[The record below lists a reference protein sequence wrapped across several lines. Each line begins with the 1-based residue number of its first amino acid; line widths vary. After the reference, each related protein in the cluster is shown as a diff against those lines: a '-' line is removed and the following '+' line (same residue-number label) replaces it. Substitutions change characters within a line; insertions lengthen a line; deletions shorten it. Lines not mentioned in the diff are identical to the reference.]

1 MVLQDRP
8 RLVQRLQES
17 AVGHGRGVGPVPHS
31 QSHAASTAAARPG
44 GGLAPEGPR
53 VAVPPL
59 GRRRSRERHVGGAAQ
74 LLLEGAVDGAADG
87 GEEERADEEAG
98 EGGKREGERQD
109 LERKDA
115 YPSQQS
121 GRV

>member
-17 AVGHGRGVGPVPHS
+17 AVGHGRGVGPVPRS

-44 GGLAPEGPR
+44 GGVAPGGPR
-53 VAVPPL
+53 VAA
-59 GRRRSRERHVGGAAQ
+59 GGRRSRERHVGGAAQ